1 MPGRAFTTS
10 LIVASR
16 NRAEHL
22 PAMLARL
29 PVESMAARGVELVL
43 VDSAS
48 EDGTLEVMRTF
59 CAAIPLSAQAIR
71 VEVKGQHVAHA
82 AGVAAAQGE
91 LLAFTDDDCFLAPDY
106 FDVLYRE
113 FDPDLYQYGAGEI
126 VIPDPTDDP
135 RLANTAWWPFP
146 DSKKVIAPETRY
158 GPGFVQGGNMFFL
171 RSVIDRLGGWQFFLD
186 GDSDAAMSIM
196 ASLAGFTGVLV
207 RGLVVE
213 HHHGHKRGSPSV
225 LRRLEAYARSRGA
238 YSAFLL
244 TRGLAAPW
252 AVWDRTQLRPL
263 DGRRI
268 RNAQLEFEGAAL
280 YLERLARER
289 AAERSRP
296 AAGPQEARPPEAMPA
311 LDREA

>member
-1 MPGRAFTTS
+1 MADNVFTTS

-29 PVESMAARGVELVL
+29 PVASMAARGVELVL

-48 EDGTLEVMRTF
+48 EDGTLDVMRDF
-59 CAAIPLSAQAIR
+59 CAAIPLSAQVLR

-91 LLAFTDDDCFLAPDY
+91 LLAFTDDDCYFAPDY

-113 FDPDLYQYGAGEI
+113 FDPALHQYGAGEI
-126 VIPDPTDDP
+126 VIADPTDDP
-135 RLANTAWWPFP
+135 RLASTVWWTFP
-146 DSKKVIAPETRY
+146 EPKKVIP
-158 GPGFVQGGNMFFL
+158 PGTVYRPGLVQGGNMFFL
-171 RSVIDRLGGWQFFLD
+171 RSVVDRVGGWQYLVD
-186 GDSDAAMSIM
+186 GDSDAAMAIF

-213 HHHGHKRGSPSV
+213 HYHGHKRGSPSV
-225 LRRLEAYARSRGA
+225 MRRLEAYARSRGA
-238 YSAFLL
+238 YNAYLL

-263 DGRRI
+263 EEAGRVSGV
-268 RNAQLEFEGAAL
+268 QFEFEGAAR

-289 AAERSRP
+289 AADRQRP
-296 AAGPQEARPPEAMPA
+296 GAEQQEGQRPEASA
-311 LDREA
+311 